1 MGTPIQKKSGVTSEE
16 EVKWNS
22 IEVIYFIIL
31 LALPFT
37 FAAIT
42 LLVLAIFGPVQSS
55 HSVPMNTL
63 GIHWP

>member
-16 EVKWNS
+16 QVKGNS
-22 IEVIYFIIL
+22 IELIYFISL

-42 LLVLAIFGPVQSS
+42 LLVLAIFGPVRVP
-55 HSVPMNTL
+55 HCVPMNTL
-63 GIHWP
+63 